1 MSVTQSRGG
10 GQSMRKTQT
19 STWTELIDRVPLM
32 NEDGSRDVL
41 DPDAADALLSP
52 LGVGQGQRQSFLNE
66 LLPDLGIGSVEDLG
80 GEQLSE
86 ILQGILA

>member
-10 GQSMRKTQT
+10 GRSMRKQT
-19 STWTELIDRVPLM
+19 STWTELLDRVPLM

-41 DPDAADALLSP
+41 DPDAADALLFT
-52 LGVGQGQRQSFLNE
+52 LGGGQSQRQAFLNE

-86 ILQGILA
+86 LLQGILE